1 MAKRSMYTL
10 ITVKF
15 DRCYHS
21 GIDKRAMGTQK
32 TEKCSGDVCQG
43 KLGLKIWI
51 VFVSR
56 KDEEVFGGER
66 EGISYAKAQRHAK
79 ICYIWGRIHSYS
91 WIIKCLGYNSRM
103 FSK

>member
-66 EGISYAKAQRHAK
+66 EREYHMQRHRGMPKSA
-79 ICYIWGRIHSYS
+79 IFGEEYIHTHG
-91 WIIKCLGYNSRM
+91 
-103 FSK
+103 